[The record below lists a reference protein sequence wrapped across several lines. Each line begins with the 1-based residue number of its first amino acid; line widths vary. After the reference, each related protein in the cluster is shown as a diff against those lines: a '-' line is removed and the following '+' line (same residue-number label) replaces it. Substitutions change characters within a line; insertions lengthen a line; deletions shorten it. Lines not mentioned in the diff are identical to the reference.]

1 MSNKNIKSRK
11 VRRSNIA
18 KDKTVYQVVSKFR
31 NKAYVLLFFGIL
43 MIFMKVNMLLIFTS
57 LILMYVTMS
66 LNDKL
71 IFEVKEN
78 YLVAFIDKDYA
89 TVIYY
94 DDIINYRFKKDA
106 YSDVKLTILT
116 TDEAEFEFILTDF
129 KVIKSLDKLIGD
141 KRVGK

>member
-78 YLVAFIDKDYA
+78 YLVAIIDKDYA

>member
-78 YLVAFIDKDYA
+78 YLVAIIDKDYA

-129 KVIKSLDKLIGD
+129 KFIKSLDKLIGD